1 MKKQED
7 VICNQEKKHS
17 VETHMLMTDGK
28 IIYKPKTR
36 YKYVQG
42 FKGNPVLRRKTEY
55 IRKINKFLDMKKI
68 PSNMKNVMGDF
79 NGVLVTKEE
88 KNDKT
93 EDKTIKSK
101 NWKQGEK
108 KNGVSVI

>member
-1 MKKQED
+1 
-7 VICNQEKKHS
+7 
-17 VETHMLMTDGK
+17 
-28 IIYKPKTR
+28 
-36 YKYVQG
+36 
-42 FKGNPVLRRKTEY
+42 
-55 IRKINKFLDMKKI
+55 MKKI

-108 KNGVSVI
+108 KNGVSVIQRRCKVVKYINTLCHKSKTEVQEKKFKEPWSQKF

>member
-1 MKKQED
+1 MRKQED

-42 FKGNPVLRRKTEY
+42 FKGNHE
-55 IRKINKFLDMKKI
+55 
-68 PSNMKNVMGDF
+68 
-79 NGVLVTKEE
+79 
-88 KNDKT
+88 
-93 EDKTIKSK
+93 
-101 NWKQGEK
+101 
-108 KNGVSVI
+108 